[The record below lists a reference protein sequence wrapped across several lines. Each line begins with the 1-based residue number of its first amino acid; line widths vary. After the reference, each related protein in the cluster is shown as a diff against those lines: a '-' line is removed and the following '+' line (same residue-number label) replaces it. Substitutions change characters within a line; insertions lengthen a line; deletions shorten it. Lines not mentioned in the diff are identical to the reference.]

1 MHSPFKQPSADKDLL
16 KNENK
21 RADYNRKKYQ
31 SVVQKG
37 NSVSLRKSGAPEI
50 DQVFRSD
57 PDISKFETYQRL
69 DDEGFKLKAIQLDG
83 PLGKL
88 LEDI

>member
-1 MHSPFKQPSADKDLL
+1 M
-16 KNENK
+16 
-21 RADYNRKKYQ
+21 
-31 SVVQKG
+31 VQKR
-37 NSVSLRKSGAPEI
+37 NCVSLRKSGAPEI